1 MRYAIIF
8 AVVASAIVGGCG
20 SFNSE
25 QFQCP
30 ATEEGATCMS
40 ARQIYGATHVADR
53 VAPNYRDGKPITDKQ
68 ATHAIG
74 SGDAELQPAD
84 ANPKIQQRALVAS
97 PQQSDSYRPPVPDVD
112 TPLPVRSP
120 PQILRIRIFPWE
132 DNARDLN
139 AGTVVFTE
147 VEGRTWTLGE
157 EQVARVQASTPPFKH
172 HNYHPRIYLQVTR
185 AAFFGG
191 PVSAPTKP
199 PGFSCPTD
207 TLVERSNAF
216 NISSP
221 NTLQSH
227 STAAS

>member
-157 EQVARVQASTPPFKH
+157 EQVARVQASVTNPLAAPPRSSTTTTTQGSTSKLLVPLSSGAQS
-172 HNYHPRIYLQVTR
+172 PRPPSPPASAAPRTR
-185 AAFFGG
+185 
-191 PVSAPTKP
+191 
-199 PGFSCPTD
+199 
-207 TLVERSNAF
+207 
-216 NISSP
+216 
-221 NTLQSH
+221 
-227 STAAS
+227 